1 MNERYQANFNIQTL
15 FDQKEADFL
24 FSDISN
30 SQFIQNSSY
39 QNEGLINVISAKCNL
54 FWCMFSKLNLG
65 VF

>member
-54 FWCMFSKLNLG
+54 F
-65 VF
+65 